1 MEWDNCLQRFEP
13 AFGCRWRPLL
23 EESHTR
29 HSTLSPFQG
38 QRWGEIKTV
47 TPFPSRCKS
56 TQTQLRLRWG
66 MELAEVVITYVQ
78 FSHPFPHRVLP
89 WEYVPDGAYA
99 RRNKNTLPLTR
110 SIVRLEE
117 RVRRLFSRPNPSPKS
132 TEAMHQDREWFKE
145 GRHVPSPFHE
155 S

>member
-1 MEWDNCLQRFEP
+1 MSPTLRASFWL
-13 AFGCRWRPLL
+13 PL
-23 EESHTR
+23 ETFTR
-29 HSTLSPFQG
+29 RVTYSTLNTFTLP
-38 QRWGEIKTV
+38 RPTWGEIKTV

-66 MELAEVVITYVQ
+66 KELAEVVITYVQ

-155 S
+155 A